1 MKITIERNALKAV
14 SRFAAVKDIRYYL
27 QGVLIES
34 NPLETRLAAT
44 CGHTLAVHRADAKG
58 DNEGSWTGILPLDA
72 VLTLLKMKA
81 THKTL
86 KDAPITLTIE
96 EAGETGEYMRV
107 TWLEQSII
115 CRAVDGKF
123 PDYRRVIPEALDGL
137 PCWINPDYLARIVDA
152 AKDIGAG
159 FTFGFGGTGSSLAHI
174 GQDMVAVVMP
184 MRLELTTDATRAA
197 WAKDALPQPVT
208 AIVSPDVAAMIDPS
222 GTLQDAGLVTVSA

>member
-1 MKITIERNALKAV
+1 MRITIDRNALKAV
-14 SRFAAVKDIRYYL
+14 SRFAAIKDIRYYL

-34 NPLETRLAAT
+34 TPLQTRLAAT
-44 CGHTLAVHRADAKG
+44 DGHTLAVHRADAKG

-72 VLTLLKMKA
+72 VTTLLKMKA

-86 KDAPITLTIE
+86 KDAPITVTVSDE
-96 EAGETGEYMRV
+96 GEIRCDWIG
-107 TWLEQSII
+107 QSII
-115 CRAVDGKF
+115 TRAIDGKF
-123 PDYRRVIPEALDGL
+123 PDYRRVIPEKLDGIAA
-137 PCWINPDYLARIVDA
+137 WINPDYLTRIVDA
-152 AKDIGAG
+152 SKDIGAG

-184 MRLELTTDATRAA
+184 MRTELTTDAARAA

>member
-1 MKITIERNALKAV
+1 MKITIDRNALKAV
-14 SRFAAVKDIRYYL
+14 SRFAAIKDIRYYL

-34 NPLETRLAAT
+34 NPLQTRLAAT
-44 CGHTLAVHRADAKG
+44 DGHTLAVHRADAKD

-72 VLTLLKMKA
+72 VLTLLKMKPS
-81 THKTL
+81 HKTL
-86 KDAPITLTIE
+86 RDAPITVTVSDE
-96 EAGETGEYMRV
+96 GEIRCDWVG
-107 TWLEQSII
+107 QSII

-123 PDYRRVIPEALDGL
+123 PDYRRVIPSTLDGQ
-137 PCWINPDYLARIVDA
+137 PAWINPDYLVRIVDA

-159 FTFGFGGTGSSLAHI
+159 FTFGFGGNSCSMAHI

-184 MRLELTTDATRAA
+184 MRIDLTTDAVGAS
-197 WAKDALPQPVT
+197 WARDPLPQPVT

>member
-1 MKITIERNALKAV
+1 MKITINRNALKAV

-44 CGHTLAVHRADAKG
+44 DGHTLAVHRADAKG

-72 VLTLLKMKA
+72 VTTLLKMKP

-86 KDAPITLTIE
+86 KDAPITVTVSDE
-96 EAGETGEYMRV
+96 GEIRCDWVG
-107 TWLEQSII
+107 QSII

-152 AKDIGAG
+152 AKDVGVG
-159 FTFGFGGTGSSLAHI
+159 FTFGFGGTGSSLAQI
-174 GQDMVAVVMP
+174 GSDMVAVVMP
-184 MRLELTTDATRAA
+184 MRNDLTTDAFIAA
-197 WAKDALPQPVT
+197 WAKDALPHPVT
-208 AIVSPDVAAMIDPS
+208 ATVSPDVAAMIDPS

>member
-1 MKITIERNALKAV
+1 MRITIDRNALKAV

-34 NPLETRLAAT
+34 NPLQTRLAAT
-44 CGHTLAVHRADAKG
+44 DGSTLAVHRADAKG

-72 VLTLLKMKA
+72 VTTLLKMKPS
-81 THKTL
+81 HKTL

-96 EAGETGEYMRV
+96 ESGETGEYIRA

-115 CRAVDGKF
+115 TRAVDGTF
-123 PDYRRVIPEALDGL
+123 PDYRRVIPSTLDGQ
-137 PCWINPDYLARIVDA
+137 PCWINPDYLTRIVDA
-152 AKDIGAG
+152 AKDVGAG
-159 FTFGFGGTGSSLAHI
+159 FTFGFGGNSCSMANI

-184 MRLELTTDATRAA
+184 MRIDLTTDAIGAA
-197 WAKDALPQPVT
+197 WAKDALPQPVFAT
-208 AIVSPDVAAMIDPS
+208 VSPDVAAMIDPS

>member
-1 MKITIERNALKAV
+1 MKITIDRNALKAV

-34 NPLETRLAAT
+34 TPLQTRLAAT
-44 CGHTLAVHRADAKG
+44 CGHSLAVHRADAKG

-72 VLTLLKMKA
+72 VTTLLKMKA

-86 KDAPITLTIE
+86 KDAPITVTVSDE
-96 EAGETGEYMRV
+96 GEIRCDWIG
-107 TWLEQSII
+107 QSII
-115 CRAVDGKF
+115 TRAVDGKF

-152 AKDIGAG
+152 AKDISAG

-184 MRLELTTDATRAA
+184 MRTELTTDATRAS
-197 WAKDALPQPVT
+197 WAKDALPVPAEDAPETV
-208 AIVSPDVAAMIDPS
+208 
-222 GTLQDAGLVTVSA
+222 QDAPETVETV